1 MQDLKQLA
9 KFIAERKG
17 MTLPEAEKK
26 LEEITKGKTLFGA
39 KLAVNHFL
47 EVDYTDHPYQTTL
60 KGYHDT
66 HPHERI
72 KE

>member
-17 MTLPEAEKK
+17 MTQEEATQKVED
-26 LEEITKGKTLFGA
+26 LTQGKTLFGA
-39 KLAVNHFL
+39 KLAIKHFL
-47 EVDYTDHPYQTTL
+47 EVDYTEHPYQTTL

>member
-17 MTLPEAEKK
+17 MTLEDAEKK
-26 LEEITKGKTLFGA
+26 VDELTKGKTLFGA
-39 KLAVNHFL
+39 KLAVNHYL
-47 EVDYTDHPYQTTL
+47 DGEHPYQTTL
-60 KGYHDT
+60 KGYDDT